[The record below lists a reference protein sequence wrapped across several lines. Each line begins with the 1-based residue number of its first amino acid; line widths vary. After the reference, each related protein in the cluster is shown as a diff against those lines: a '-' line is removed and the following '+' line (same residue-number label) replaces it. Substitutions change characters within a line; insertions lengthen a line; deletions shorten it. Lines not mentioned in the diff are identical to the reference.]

1 MPGGLLQLSAFGS
14 ASTFLHSEPQITF
27 WKQAWRRSTAFA
39 LESIEMGWNGSA
51 PNFGTKVTAAISKG
65 ADMAH
70 RAWLEITLPDLADY
84 CTTYI
89 TATSSQP
96 LIKRAYID
104 GNYVKIRIARP
115 AGTPPSGSWTGGWVK
130 VRANGVFLGTDNV
143 NNTLFQI
150 GAGEYTDYSIAR
162 ADLPAA
168 FTSTPVSLTAIAVDS
183 SFGNASTESMARPVL
198 NLRWTNSVGHALV
211 ESCEWEVGGSR
222 VDKIPNSDFF
232 DVWSE
237 LTEKQEKLAGF
248 NSMVGKYP
256 DYDIWSET
264 KSNRAAKTYFVP
276 LPFTFCQTPGQAI
289 PIIALTF
296 NEVRLS
302 VTFREALDLVR
313 CNVPISAL
321 VGPTGAPIAITTC
334 QLFLDMVF
342 LDTEERRRMSSMEH
356 EQLVVQCQYLGDYT
370 IAPSDPG
377 LVRKIPLDGLS
388 HPVKE
393 LIWVYQGYS
402 RYQRNAVTGNDH
414 HNYQLE
420 NDPDEDAFLNVR
432 LTLNGTERAPPR
444 SGQYYRQVQP
454 YQHHTR
460 VPTKHVLCYNFG
472 LEPESANPTGSCN
485 FSRLEQASLN
495 VTLSPNI
502 DPNGGKIKIFAL
514 SYNILRYAQG
524 LAGLAFSS
532 G

>member
-1 MPGGLLQLSAFGS
+1 
-14 ASTFLHSEPQITF
+14 
-27 WKQAWRRSTAFA
+27 
-39 LESIEMGWNGSA
+39 
-51 PNFGTKVTAAISKG
+51 
-65 ADMAH
+65 
-70 RAWLEITLPDLADY
+70 
-84 CTTYI
+84 
-89 TATSSQP
+89 
-96 LIKRAYID
+96 
-104 GNYVKIRIARP
+104 
-115 AGTPPSGSWTGGWVK
+115 
-130 VRANGVFLGTDNV
+130 
-143 NNTLFQI
+143 
-150 GAGEYTDYSIAR
+150 
-162 ADLPAA
+162 
-168 FTSTPVSLTAIAVDS
+168 
-183 SFGNASTESMARPVL
+183 
-198 NLRWTNSVGHALV
+198 LV
-211 ESCEWEVGGSR
+211 ESCDWEVGGAR
-222 VDKIPNSDFF
+222 IDKIPNSDFF

-237 LTEKQEKLAGF
+237 LSEKQEKLAGF

-256 DYDIWSET
+256 DYDIWDET

-334 QLFLDMVF
+334 QLFIDMVF
-342 LDTEERRRMSSMEH
+342 LDTEERRRMSAMEH

-370 IAPSDPG
+370 VAPGDPG

-393 LIWVYQGYS
+393 LIWVFQEYS

-414 HNYQLE
+414 FNYQLQ
-420 NDPDEDAFLNVR
+420 NDADEDAFLNVR

-454 YQHHTR
+454 YSHHTR

-502 DPNGGKIKIFAL
+502 DANGGKIKVFAL